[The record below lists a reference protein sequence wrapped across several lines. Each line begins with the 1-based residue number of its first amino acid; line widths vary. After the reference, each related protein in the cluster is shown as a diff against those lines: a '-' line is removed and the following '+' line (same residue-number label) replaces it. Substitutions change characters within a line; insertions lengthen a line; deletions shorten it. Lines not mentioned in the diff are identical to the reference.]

1 MKYLVIDNTKSLPIR
16 GVIESGGSHVGN
28 TQMLGHEE
36 LKDYSKWLGLYGG
49 RSLVDAFEVSLI
61 NDGMLLIWPVDEAGD
76 ALHDECDALEIR
88 HYDTGAR
95 LVWEVKIRCNLCCG
109 QGHFN
114 LYGQAVEEED
124 LCPSC
129 DGNGHNIGPEFE
141 TDIDGNL
148 LTPNVVANR
157 PIAVGWYLG

>member
-36 LKDYSKWLGLYGG
+36 LKDYSKWLGIYGG

-61 NDGMLLIWPVDEAGD
+61 NDGMLLVWPVDEAGD

-95 LVWEVKIRCNLCCG
+95 LVWEAKIKCNLCCG

-148 LTPNVVANR
+148 LTPNVKVNR
-157 PIAVGWYLG
+157 HCVL